1 MTSQPTVSTVSSK
14 NVDSQT
20 VKASLYPLQPL
31 EGPVP
36 VGFQAKLAV
45 LNQKGWVNISEP
57 LAVSKRKGKETR
69 RKEKRTVYRRLH
81 SLRCILDRRT
91 AAGFLS

>member
-1 MTSQPTVSTVSSK
+1 MTSQPTVSTAMSSK

-36 VGFQAKLAV
+36 VGFQT
-45 LNQKGWVNISEP
+45 GGSESER
-57 LAVSKRKGKETR
+57 VGK
-69 RKEKRTVYRRLH
+69 H
-81 SLRCILDRRT
+81 
-91 AAGFLS
+91 F